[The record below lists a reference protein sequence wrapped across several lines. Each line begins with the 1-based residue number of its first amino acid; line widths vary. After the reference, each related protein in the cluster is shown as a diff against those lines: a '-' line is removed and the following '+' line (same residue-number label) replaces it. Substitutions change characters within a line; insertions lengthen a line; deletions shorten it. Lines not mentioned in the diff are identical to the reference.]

1 MHNIGCTN
9 IQVMRVL
16 EGEGRE
22 KGSEKVFEEIMANK
36 FQSLIKNINLPS
48 PKSSM
53 KPKYEKQKEIHI
65 PIHHNQTA
73 ESQTNRI
80 S

>member
-1 MHNIGCTN
+1 
-9 IQVMRVL
+9 
-16 EGEGRE
+16 
-22 KGSEKVFEEIMANK
+22 MANK
-36 FQSLIKNINLPS
+36 FQCLIKNINLPS

-65 PIHHNQTA
+65 PRHHNQTA